1 MSNNNKKEYISIK
14 NMTQKLWSDLPTY
27 QRLVNRNWLQ
37 KVHSSLKEG
46 GLWFYPNK
54 GLVLIKKGEG
64 FILK

>member
-1 MSNNNKKEYISIK
+1 
-14 NMTQKLWSDLPTY
+14 MTQKLWSDLPTY